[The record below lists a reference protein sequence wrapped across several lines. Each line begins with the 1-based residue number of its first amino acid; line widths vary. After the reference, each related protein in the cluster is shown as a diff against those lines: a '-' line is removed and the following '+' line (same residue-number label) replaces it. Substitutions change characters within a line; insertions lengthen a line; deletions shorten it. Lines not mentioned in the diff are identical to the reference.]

1 LPTGGY
7 GSSQGSRR
15 REDKKAVNVYLGAAD
30 RGKVCLGDPLGRT
43 PALPSNQDPA
53 ECRLNVL
60 LLQWSGENEHFHT
73 QEVKRK
79 QTTKGMP

>member
-1 LPTGGY
+1 MPTGGN
-7 GSSQGSRR
+7 GSSPASRR
-15 REDKKAVNVYLGAAD
+15 REVKNAVNVYLGAAD
-30 RGKVCLGDPLGRT
+30 RGKVYRGDLPGRT

-60 LLQWSGENEHFHT
+60 LLQWSRENEHFHT